1 MGEAKFTAIHVVIVD
16 DVIIVNWNYDYTSL
30 FVKTSYVRSMKCSV
44 PDRTGKDVQSE
55 LSGCKTMQ
63 SKCVSSQ
70 YRSSK

>member
-1 MGEAKFTAIHVVIVD
+1 MGEAKFTAIHVD

-30 FVKTSYVRSMKCSV
+30 FVKASYVRSMKCSV

-55 LSGCKTMQ
+55 LSGCETMQ